1 MTNSQKTPSPIING
15 LIGAIVGFF
24 IGIVAISVIVMIG
37 IWAFIVAIV
46 GGISISVIGR
56 CTRIINR
63 TRRGATIG
71 MIIGFLI
78 SVITILVWVELRLN
92 LSANRWAGAIFVLT
106 MGILQIFIP
115 DSLLASWLKTHFPRL
130 ISDNVS
136 K

>member
-1 MTNSQKTPSPIING
+1 M
-15 LIGAIVGFF
+15 IVGFF
-24 IGIVAISVIVMIG
+24 LCIIPSSAIVMIG

-46 GGISISVIGR
+46 GGISLFVIGR
-56 CTRIINR
+56 WTRIINR

-71 MIIGFLI
+71 MVIGFLI

-115 DSLLASWLKTHFPRL
+115 DSILAGWLKTLFPRL
-130 ISDNVS
+130 ISDDVS